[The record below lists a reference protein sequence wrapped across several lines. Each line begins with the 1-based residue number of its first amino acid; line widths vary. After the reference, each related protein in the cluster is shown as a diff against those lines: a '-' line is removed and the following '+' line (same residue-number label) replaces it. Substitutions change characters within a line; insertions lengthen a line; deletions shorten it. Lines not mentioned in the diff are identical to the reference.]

1 MIITENLSQKNM
13 EAWFSKISAPDS
25 FLKKKG
31 VLPLLN
37 PTFKDCGFEKK
48 ELTLAFKVMDWELN
62 PEGGLH
68 GGMIISGFDITF
80 GLLCHYFS
88 QPNMV
93 CTVNLSTTFIQ
104 PVLPSDTVEYH
115 ARIISQG
122 KNVVAMT
129 GEARLKRGNILAATA
144 STTFMILNKT
154 LEIPIEKDSMV
165 KI

>member
-1 MIITENLSQKNM
+1 MIIRENLSQKNM

-25 FLKKKG
+25 FLKKRG
-31 VLPLLN
+31 VIPLLN
-37 PTFKDCGFEKK
+37 PNYKKCNFEKK

-68 GGMIISGFDITF
+68 GGMIVSGFDITF

-104 PVLPSDTVEYH
+104 PVFPGDTVEYH

-129 GEARLKRGNILAATA
+129 GEARLIRGNILAATA

-154 LEIPIEKDSMV
+154 LEISNESESLLI
-165 KI
+165 